1 MQEIGFDAGLRLQSL
16 REHAV
21 HLEGKKKLT
30 LRESRVVLPARLK
43 SIKARDIAGI
53 GRSSPRSW
61 SEQTNKLS
69 ICTILGSRGATCS
82 DPSLLSFAHLA
93 SGLRSHALTFHWSRQ
108 PPPLLFAEALGNWL
122 RSHGAVRGAGGRA
135 MKASEPRL
143 NEIVVRGV
151 RKSK

>member
-1 MQEIGFDAGLRLQSL
+1 MVIKFEAGLRLQSL

-21 HLEGKKKLT
+21 HLEGRKKLM
-30 LRESRVVLPARLK
+30 LGESSVVRRPARPG
-43 SIKARDIAGI
+43 SS
-53 GRSSPRSW
+53 RSKRETS
-61 SEQTNKLS
+61 N
-69 ICTILGSRGATCS
+69 
-82 DPSLLSFAHLA
+82 LLSFAHLA